1 VQEKRVQ
8 EYLQQLTPLA
18 RSNLL
23 TELERLELCGA
34 AVPHAA
40 GILATLR
47 AEFRQG
53 GQSHKRVANPSR
65 HFFMP
70 LEPLLVNG
78 APAHANSGRILRG
91 SLAPIWEWIS
101 RELLPTM
108 AHDYVEAMKG
118 SILADD
124 QIQIRRLANGFQIK
138 VFKYLERMLGLP
150 EGAVRIRDSLAVY
163 TTSHAVF
170 DDVVKMVAV
179 LRAREALEQF
189 SASLP
194 RQIDR
199 FEGQHVAKATQLLDD
214 FRKAHPEDVPF
225 ALALLAKR
233 LKIDWQ
239 LIYLATTASPTKNAP
254 DIAATRYALTV
265 SMVLDRLEDRELEL
279 QMALRNGRVAVAK
292 DILAA
297 IHDTD
302 RALTAHIAQLDR
314 SDWGRRL
321 RNVIDAIATVVDQE
335 VGSFPPEVGHVLATH
350 SLRHRDSLLGR
361 LASFARKGQDTL
373 TGAAF
378 WFKWSVQGFLRAPDA
393 R

>member
-1 VQEKRVQ
+1 MQEDRVQ

-23 TELERLELCGA
+23 TELERLELCGT
-34 AVPHAA
+34 AVPQAA
-40 GILATLR
+40 AILATLR

-108 AHDYVEAMKG
+108 ANDYVEAMKAP
-118 SILADD
+118 ILADD
-124 QIQIRRLANGFQIK
+124 QSGIKRLATAFQIK
-138 VFKYLERMLGLP
+138 VIKYLERMLSSP
-150 EGAVRIRDSLAVY
+150 DGAARIRESLAVY
-163 TTSHAVF
+163 TASHAVF

-179 LRAREALEQF
+179 LRARESLEQF

-199 FEGQHVAKATQLLDD
+199 FEAPHVAKATQLLDE
-214 FRKAHPEDVPF
+214 FREKHSEEVPF

-233 LKIDWQ
+233 LKLDWQ
-239 LIYLATTASPTKNAP
+239 LMYLATRASPTKNAP

-279 QMALRNGRVAVAK
+279 QIALRNNRVAAAK
-292 DILAA
+292 DILAM

-302 RALTAHIAQLDR
+302 RALTSHIAQLER
-314 SDWGRRL
+314 SDWGPRL
-321 RNVIDAIATVVDQE
+321 RNIINAIATTVDHE
-335 VGSFPPEVGHVLATH
+335 VKSFPPEVGHVLAPH
-350 SLRHRDSLLGR
+350 RLRHRDSLLGR
-361 LASFARKGQDTL
+361 LASFARKGQETL
-373 TGAAF
+373 TGGTA
-378 WFKWSVQGFLRAPDA
+378 WLKWSA
-393 R
+393 

>member
-1 VQEKRVQ
+1 MQEDRVQ

-34 AVPHAA
+34 PIPHAA
-40 GILATLR
+40 AILATLR
-47 AEFRQG
+47 TEFRQG

-101 RELLPTM
+101 HELLPTM
-108 AHDYVEAMKG
+108 ASDYVEAMKG
-118 SILADD
+118 PILADD
-124 QIQIRRLANGFQIK
+124 QSEIGRLAHGFQIK
-138 VFKYLERMLGLP
+138 VFKYLERMLGSP
-150 EGAVRIRDSLAVY
+150 EGAARIRESLAVY

-199 FEGQHVAKATQLLDD
+199 FETPHVTKATKLLDE
-214 FRKAHPEDVPF
+214 FRKKHPEEVPF

-233 LKIDWQ
+233 LKVDWQ
-239 LIYLATTASPTKNAP
+239 LMYVATRASPTKNAP
-254 DIAATRYALTV
+254 DIAATPYALTV

-279 QMALRNGRVAVAK
+279 QMALRNNRIAVAK
-292 DILAA
+292 DVLAA
-297 IHDTD
+297 IHDTEH
-302 RALTAHIAQLDR
+302 ALTSHIARLDR

-321 RNVIDAIATVVDQE
+321 RNIIDAIAAMVNQE
-335 VGSFPPEVGHVLATH
+335 VRSFPPEVGHVLAPH
-350 SLRHRDSLLGR
+350 RLRHRDSLLGW
-361 LASFARKGQDTL
+361 LASFARKGQDSL
-373 TGAAF
+373 AGGAAY
-378 WFKWSVQGFLRAPDA
+378 WLKRSA
-393 R
+393 